1 MCHRPALISAI
12 ALLLAAPPLL
22 LPVAPAG
29 AATKV
34 VLNPSNQTGN
44 AVANGGNEAQYALI
58 NANLAK
64 PKIAAV
70 GITVK
75 VDQDFYNSPKNAN
88 SWGANAFVS
97 IHSNAGGGHGIETLY
112 KSTSGKKLSGYIQ
125 AALLANL
132 PYQDRG
138 LKLRKDL
145 HVLNAT
151 AMTASLTEVLFHDC
165 SKSSGYKGH
174 PPSESAY
181 LKTKSGQGKIATAIA
196 SGTCAFFGK
205 KCGSGGGTPPPVTK
219 GFLKG
224 VVFKAPNVADRIA
237 GATVK
242 LNTGPKT
249 TSSATGFWQFELKP
263 GKYTATATKTGW
275 KPNSSTRTVE
285 AGKDVWGSIGL
296 SPASAPDKDGDGVP
310 DSKDNCPNK
319 PNKDQ
324 KDSDKDGQ
332 GDACEPPPPDKDGD
346 GIPDS
351 KDNCPNKANKDQKDS
366 NKDGIGDACQPPPD
380 KDGDGVPDSKD
391 NCPDKAN
398 KDQKDSDKDGIGD
411 ACAPAPDAGGTQPD
425 AGGGGA
431 ADTGAG
437 GGVDAG
443 SSGGADAGSGRAADV
458 AGVDSGVVDTGGTN
472 TADGAAG
479 SADGAEPG
487 LDGGEPVTDV
497 AAPVQTN
504 LAPSGGG
511 CQGTPAGSGGP
522 AVWLLLLALG
532 LLGRRRVSTA
542 LD

>member
-324 KDSDKDGQ
+324 KDSDKDG
-332 GDACEPPPPDKDGD
+332 
-346 GIPDS
+346 
-351 KDNCPNKANKDQKDS
+351 
-366 NKDGIGDACQPPPD
+366 
-380 KDGDGVPDSKD
+380 
-391 NCPDKAN
+391 
-398 KDQKDSDKDGIGD
+398 IGD